1 MNIFSCPFSFALNN
15 FFYQMSIEPE
25 VPYNLDDDGSSDD
38 ENNNWRDHSINNSDI
53 ASSNVRLP
61 LVDIDDSFEAQSNN
75 PPRSSRAF
83 TDTTVTSGT
92 GHRNADD
99 HWVLPTHVN
108 SKDVLGARNRSRTN
122 IIQQHTGS
130 FIEYNESYNQVD
142 IWGDEEAI
150 AKTKRYLDG
159 IVQKL
164 FENDTRSQRKT
175 RKWEKPDRE
184 LKDKE
189 RRRAERRQAR
199 IDEEKRYQ
207 GLPAVAQNY
216 NAVFPLPDSSLPL
229 LRFSGESDSYFN
241 QIRADCKTYLWYEE
255 QGNLIR
261 LATDNEESVKQASIR
276 IRNWYLRCSR
286 KLPKHGALKLRL
298 MKQPTTPSLLTYRS
312 LPSGFVTYEYK
323 DPQGEKIAIQ
333 DHRMLDSVKTGVLGS
348 IPNLNLIEFNDEQ
361 PVEQLSEAMK
371 TLNERNKA
379 NIEQRLAEGLESIR
393 LNDYVIRMKTRF
405 GQICLVDYPKKKT
418 GFLSLEYV
426 SDKLFNKAQFRSE
439 LAPCVSKTFQGLNGL
454 LESLSADPDVVMFS
468 DNPRTS
474 FAIKA
479 EQYPFAAPPRTPGHK
494 DPERGEKW
502 NTITQI
508 SFTDSGQPR
517 LWSTITDCTDLV
529 DISTMDVESHYS
541 WDLKLQYARR
551 LPNDDVNSPHEK
563 FSHGLRV
570 SSSNRLV
577 MVTSSDYTPE
587 LVTQKTKW
595 QYSYKGYIIEVCQ
608 DEIWDMN
615 RVERT
620 DLELPVDLSLF
631 EPHRTLFKVSMY
643 KEAWVDRFAENLDL
657 KIGQAPSWSLRDFLA
672 SPDENISTIIQMA
685 DHLAQKL
692 NETVPLY
699 WDPARNSLV

>member
-1 MNIFSCPFSFALNN
+1 
-15 FFYQMSIEPE
+15 MSIEPE

-38 ENNNWRDHSINNSDI
+38 ENNNWRDHSINNPGI
-53 ASSNVRLP
+53 ISSSAKLP
-61 LVDIDDSFEAQSNN
+61 LVDIDNSFETQLNN
-75 PPRSSRAF
+75 PPRPPRAF
-83 TDTTVTSGT
+83 ADTTVTSST
-92 GHRNADD
+92 GNRNADD

-108 SKDVLGARNRSRTN
+108 PRDVLGARNRSRTN
-122 IIQQHTGS
+122 LIQQHTGS

-164 FENDTRSQRKT
+164 FENDTRLQRKT
-175 RKWEKPDRE
+175 KKWGKPDRE
-184 LKDKE
+184 LTDKE

-207 GLPAVAQNY
+207 GLPAVAQSY
-216 NAVFPLPDSSLPL
+216 NAVFPLPDSTLPL
-229 LRFSGESDSYFN
+229 LRFSGENDSYFN

-276 IRNWYLRCSR
+276 IRNWYLRCAR
-286 KLPKHGALKLRL
+286 KLPQSGALKLRL
-298 MKQPTTPSLLTYRS
+298 MEQPTTPSLLTYRR
-312 LPSGFVTYEYK
+312 LPSGFVTYKYC
-323 DPQGEKIAIQ
+323 DPQGEKFAIET
-333 DHRMLDSVKTGVLGS
+333 HRMLDSVKTGVLGS

-361 PVEQLSEAMK
+361 PVEQLSETMK
-371 TLNERNKA
+371 TLNERNETR
-379 NIEQRLAEGLESIR
+379 IEQVLAEGLESIR
-393 LNDYVIRMKTRF
+393 LNDYVIRMKIRF
-405 GQICLVDYPKKKT
+405 GQICLVNYPGNRT
-418 GFLSLEYV
+418 GFLPLEYV
-426 SDKLFNKAQFRSE
+426 SEKLFNKSRFCSE
-439 LAPCVSKTFQGLNGL
+439 LAPCISKTFQGLNGL
-454 LESLSADPDVVMFS
+454 FESLSTDPDVVMFS

-479 EQYPFAAPPRTPGHK
+479 EQYPFAAPPRIPGHK

-502 NTITQI
+502 DTIMQI
-508 SFTDSGQPR
+508 SFTDSGQRR
-517 LWSTITDCTDLV
+517 LWSTVTDCTDLV
-529 DISTMDVESHYS
+529 NISTMDVEGHYS

-570 SSSNRLV
+570 SSNNRLV

-595 QYSYKGYIIEVCQ
+595 QYSYKGFIIEVCQ

-685 DHLAQKL
+685 KHLAQKL
-692 NETVPLY
+692 NETVPHY